1 MNLPFQ
7 RERQVS
13 RNGHSYSK
21 PEATFEMWL
30 GKVGGLIKRG
40 IPKYQNR
47 VICRLMNGSGLENYH
62 FPYLQVRKPAY
73 WIKVSLVLPWIKLI
87 TTLFLNGLSSLTRCI
102 PQGLRAG
109 PLRLVVDS
117 CTSSPPWSR
126 LVLLHPVLP
135 WVVPSCCLFQR
146 RVLCVFCLF
155 LGKIL
160 PRGGGAGGDD
170 FLRLTL
176 QPPPLDLPFS
186 PGDGLENSLVN
197 GL

>member
-1 MNLPFQ
+1 M
-7 RERQVS
+7 S

-109 PLRLVVDS
+109 PLHLVVDS

-126 LVLLHPVLP
+126 LVWWWIHARAARPGHDLFCSVRFCPGLFPLAVFFKGGLCAGSA
-135 WVVPSCCLFQR
+135 SCSVRSC
-146 RVLCVFCLF
+146 
-155 LGKIL
+155 
-160 PRGGGAGGDD
+160 PEAGGW
-170 FLRLTL
+170 RR
-176 QPPPLDLPFS
+176 
-186 PGDGLENSLVN
+186 
-197 GL
+197 